1 MFNRR
6 IIRFSAKYLLL
17 FELVIRRI
25 KDRLLTVELELLGLS
40 VPRLLICA
48 DQEEIKL
55 SVFRWSSVVILQ
67 NEPVSVG
74 LRRFVLSS
82 LQNQKAF
89 DYAIINQSCHS
100 SQLTSGSQDPPSYM
114 IAPVI

>member
-82 LQNQKAF
+82 LQNQKDFKTETNRRAAKNCPVIF
-89 DYAIINQSCHS
+89 
-100 SQLTSGSQDPPSYM
+100 SQLT
-114 IAPVI
+114 VIRCCVT